1 MATILHTRAILLRFL
16 CLKFLV
22 FCQFPYGI
30 LGQVSHLKYYLCL
43 LTLKTGY
50 TGRGERFGMY
60 ILEQS
65 VF

>member
-1 MATILHTRAILLRFL
+1 MATIVHTCAILFRFL
-16 CLKFLV
+16 CLNFLV
-22 FCQFPYGI
+22 FRHFPYGI
-30 LGQVSHLKYYLCL
+30 LGQVWYLKYYPCL

-50 TGRGERFGMY
+50 TGRGERFCMY